1 MSEFHD
7 PDRDPQAELA
17 RELAEDEEA
26 LGEFETRSITGAL
39 WRYRILAWIVGTLLI
54 VLVCVAMPLK
64 YFGPHNGRLVTLTAI
79 PHGWLFMVLIITIY
93 DLGRRVRWSL
103 GHMLLLIVSGLVPFM
118 TFVVEHFATKEV
130 RRFIADVDAGVVT
143 FD

>member
-1 MSEFHD
+1 MSNPH
-7 PDRDPQAELA
+7 DPQAELD
-17 RELAEDEEA
+17 RELAADEEA
-26 LGEFETRSITGAL
+26 LDEFETSGINAAL
-39 WRYRILAWIVGTLLI
+39 WRYRIVAWIVGTLLI
-54 VLVCVAMPLK
+54 LLVCVAMPLK
-64 YFGPHNGRLVTLTAI
+64 YAGPHNGRLVSLTAI

-118 TFVVEHFATKEV
+118 TFVVEHRATREV
-130 RRFIADVDAGVVT
+130 RRFVADVDAGRIT